1 MERLAVE
8 VDTLVVVA
16 AVEGEAVVLVEARTY
31 YNTTRSSDVGDEAL
45 PLMLTVEA
53 VVVARLDFVSV

>member
-1 MERLAVE
+1 MERLE
-8 VDTLVVVA
+8 VGVGTLVVVA
-16 AVEGEAVVLVEARTY
+16 AVEGEAVVLVEVHTC